1 MLSRGG
7 MGKHAQGSMLE
18 GKNINFLNFPFC
30 HYVVSTAA
38 LSAVAAAEQQ
48 QHQTESR
55 KGWESG
61 QELAWNA
68 DSMYVQYSR
77 RVSEGGKGKWGGNK
91 PSVCLGTQAVLFFPL
106 SRL

>member
-30 HYVVSTAA
+30 HYVVSTMT

-61 QELAWNA
+61 QESAWNA

-77 RVSEGGKGKWGGNK
+77 
-91 PSVCLGTQAVLFFPL
+91 
-106 SRL
+106 